1 MGVDLFMER
10 GYPPFTMGG
19 EGEGEGKEE
28 KGKIKADPVDSHHFR
43 TLSIFHRT
51 EQIQVLSIRLGC
63 YDDSSQSPSLPR
75 PTLPQYFFGFL
86 RQRHREC
93 IRTAG
98 GKEGFWGVL
107 APPPSH
113 PLFFLS
119 KTRHG
124 G

>member
-63 YDDSSQSPSLPR
+63 YDDSSQSPSLP
-75 PTLPQYFFGFL
+75 
-86 RQRHREC
+86 
-93 IRTAG
+93 
-98 GKEGFWGVL
+98 
-107 APPPSH
+107 PPSH
-113 PLFFLS
+113 PSLVFFQIS
-119 KTRHG
+119 QTEAS
-124 G
+124 